1 MRRYRMTQKLF
12 AMGDDFTIADA
23 EGHDVFFV
31 DGKAFSLG
39 DKLSFQDMAGNELAF
54 ISQRL
59 LSLRKTYE
67 IYRAGQLFAQVRKE
81 FAFFKNKY
89 TVDIP
94 GPNDYEVT
102 GDFFAHEYE
111 FFRLGRP
118 VARVSKA
125 YFTWAD
131 SYGIDI
137 ADDEDDITVLATAVC
152 IDLVNQSS
160 RN

>member
-1 MRRYRMTQKLF
+1 MTQKLF
-12 AMGDDFTIADA
+12 AMGDDFTITDG

-67 IYRAGQLFAQVRKE
+67 IYRAGQLFAEVRKE
-81 FAFFKNKY
+81 LTFFKDKF

-102 GDFFAHEYE
+102 GDFFDHEYE
-111 FFRLGRP
+111 FIRRGQP
-118 VARVSKA
+118 VARVSKE
-125 YFTWAD
+125 YFTWSD
-131 SYGIDI
+131 SYGIGI
-137 ADDEDDITVLATAVC
+137 ADEEDDITILATAVC

-160 RN
+160 RH